1 MGEDFKDDTAEL
13 RDCPYSCSPSFC
25 DPRDDQSNQVPFLQ
39 RKTESEDQII
49 RSPQS
54 DDATPSRDFA
64 LLGESVVLLSAQ
76 NVTEWRL
83 RP

>member
-1 MGEDFKDDTAEL
+1 MGNRVVQDRAEL
-13 RDCPYSCSPSFC
+13 RDCPYSCSPSFGG
-25 DPRDDQSNQVPFLQ
+25 PRDDQSNQVPFLQ
-39 RKTESEDQII
+39 RKTEPEGQII
-49 RSPQS
+49 RSPQ
-54 DDATPSRDFA
+54 DNDTTPSRDFA

>member
-1 MGEDFKDDTAEL
+1 LSFGTVHILVRQALAVCEMT
-13 RDCPYSCSPSFC
+13 SPS
-25 DPRDDQSNQVPFLQ
+25 QVLFLQ
-39 RKTESEDQII
+39 RKTEPEDQII
-49 RSPQS
+49 RSPQD

-83 RP
+83 GP

>member
-1 MGEDFKDDTAEL
+1 ML
-13 RDCPYSCSPSFC
+13 NHHRDSLLHGSGDWTLERRVLSAIP
-25 DPRDDQSNQVPFLQ
+25 L
-39 RKTESEDQII
+39 I
-49 RSPQS
+49 RSPQD

-76 NVTEWRL
+76 SVTEWRL